1 MVCLSCTA
9 TGERVM
15 LAAEGFG
22 NRHCFLENI
31 ADKNIPPDLS
41 QCVFVIEQ
49 ALSVRA
55 LQELVTAAGSESVC
69 FTCTHLKLQTHIHTF
84 SVSVLRS
91 RSPPLSLCFALVIW
105 RTKDNFFFTCSDHS
119 SIFAFLNM
127 SRLHDFHSTK
137 KIRSIH
143 LPNIQLEIRRKKS
156 TTIFSVRIFQITLF
170 RRYSNARSSVW
181 LLQFFLYE
189 LWLGNFFSYI
199 LLQFEKVFFCL
210 KICRKGKLCIGN

>member
-69 FTCTHLKLQTHIHTF
+69 FTCTHTLMHKHTYTHFQFLF
-84 SVSVLRS
+84 SALA
-91 RSPPLSLCFALVIW
+91 LTLCFALLIC
-105 RTKDNFFFTCSDHS
+105 RTKDNFFFTCSNHS
-119 SIFAFLNM
+119 SIFTFLNM
-127 SRLHDFHSTK
+127 SQLHDFHSTK
-137 KIRSIH
+137 RIRRTTLLSCSFH
-143 LPNIQLEIRRKKS
+143 LLNTQREIRKEES
-156 TTIFSVRIFQITLF
+156 IAIFYVRIFHLKASFSLF
-170 RRYSNARSSVW
+170 GRYSNARSSIR
-181 LLQFFLYE
+181 LLQLLFL
-189 LWLGNFFSYI
+189 
-199 LLQFEKVFFCL
+199 
-210 KICRKGKLCIGN
+210 